1 MIPGHRTPLP
11 GVRFSRLHSMTHHL
25 TIDQATDLATR
36 ALTGSGAAVAPAHS
50 VAKAVVSAH
59 AMGRTNVG
67 FEHLPCYCQALRRGA
82 INGRV
87 EPIIRR
93 TKPGLLEADAHSG
106 FTHYAFDRA
115 LDEFVSMVRELGVAL
130 LTIRNTYTCGALGYF
145 PDRLAQ
151 NGFAAI
157 AATNAGPA
165 AVAPSGA
172 RRAIFSTNPISFA
185 FPRPGQAPLLVD
197 QSTSACTLVDVH
209 AARNRGEPIPG
220 DWALDSDGRPTRD
233 PGRALQGSFN
243 SFGGRKGSNIALLV
257 ELLAAGLGG
266 GNWSIDAASF
276 AEGTDCPDV
285 GQWFLAMDLQSMA
298 GGDAGKRIDHYLV
311 RLASLGCH
319 IPGKARQERA
329 AEAARGGISMEDELY
344 ESIRACCK
352 AGANDSPR

>member
-1 MIPGHRTPLP
+1 MSTLRGTEASPYP
-11 GVRFSRLHSMTHHL
+11 
-25 TIDQATDLATR
+25 ATGRWTATADPLAT
-36 ALTGSGAAVAPAHS
+36 
-50 VAKAVVSAH
+50 
-59 AMGRTNVG
+59 
-67 FEHLPCYCQALRRGA
+67 
-82 INGRV
+82 
-87 EPIIRR
+87 
-93 TKPGLLEADAHSG
+93 
-106 FTHYAFDRA
+106 
-115 LDEFVSMVRELGVAL
+115 
-130 LTIRNTYTCGALGYF
+130 
-145 PDRLAQ
+145 LA
-151 NGFAAI
+151 
-157 AATNAGPA
+157 
-165 AVAPSGA
+165 
-172 RRAIFSTNPISFA
+172 
-185 FPRPGQAPLLVD
+185 
-197 QSTSACTLVDVH
+197 
-209 AARNRGEPIPG
+209 
-220 DWALDSDGRPTRD
+220 
-233 PGRALQGSFN
+233 RALQGSFN